1 MSKKKINEDALV
13 TELREAS
20 VFFRTPPADEPE
32 PGAALAPAPERD
44 RLPATTVRPLDR
56 PAGRTTGRGV
66 RRIPKRY
73 PFEFYQ
79 DQIEEL
85 KRLSLTEQMDGGKGN
100 MSEMVREAVDE
111 WLAKRRA
118 QEEPA

>member
-1 MSKKKINEDALV
+1 MSKKKIDENAMV

-20 VFFRTPPADEPE
+20 VFFRTPPTDEPE
-32 PGAALAPAPERD
+32 ATALAPVAETEQ
-44 RLPATTVRPLDR
+44 LPAPDERPVERSSVRTV
-56 PAGRTTGRGV
+56 V
-66 RRIPKRY
+66 RSVKRIPKRY

-79 DQIEEL
+79 DQLEAL
-85 KRLSLTEQMDGGKGN
+85 KRLSLTEQLDGGKGN

-118 QEEPA
+118 PNQPE

>member
-1 MSKKKINEDALV
+1 MSKKKINEDAMV

-20 VFFRTPPADEPE
+20 VFFRTPPTDEPE
-32 PGAALAPAPERD
+32 APVLAAETEMGQSTGPDVRSLD
-44 RLPATTVRPLDR
+44 RSTVR
-56 PAGRTTGRGV
+56 TGV
-66 RRIPKRY
+66 RNAKRIPKRY

-79 DQIEEL
+79 DQLEEL
-85 KRLSLTEQMDGGKGN
+85 KRLSLTEQLDGGKGN

-118 QEEPA
+118 LNQPE